1 MLNYSLKKFILN
13 TVINKWI
20 ILCCPF
26 VVFLTPKFC
35 ISQKSVDSAVIKR
48 IIEIGIR
55 DQEYR
60 KLVLSEKEW
69 KKYLSK
75 PKSYRDSIYKLE
87 YINDSINYVE
97 FIDILNKNG
106 YVAYDK
112 ITILG
117 IFLLHHIDIDKV
129 EYLYPLLLKEVEA
142 GRMPPL
148 EFAKWYDRY
157 LLQVCK
163 KKTLYGEYGR
173 SSKFPCVDDIDTT
186 NEARKKIGLP
196 PFKKSKCNE

>member
-1 MLNYSLKKFILN
+1 MREF
-13 TVINKWI
+13 TINALSKKWI

-26 VVFLTPKFC
+26 FVFLTPKFC

-48 IIEIGIR
+48 IIDIGIR

-60 KLVLSEKEW
+60 KLVLTEKEW
-69 KKYLSK
+69 KEYLSK
-75 PKSYRDSIYKLE
+75 PKSYRDSIYKLG

-97 FIDILNKNG
+97 FIDILNRYG
-106 YVAYDK
+106 YVANTKKNK

-117 IFLLHHIDIDKV
+117 VFLLHHIEKYKV

-173 SSKFPCVDDIDTT
+173 SGKFPCVDDIDTT

-196 PFKKSKCNE
+196 PFKKSRCNE